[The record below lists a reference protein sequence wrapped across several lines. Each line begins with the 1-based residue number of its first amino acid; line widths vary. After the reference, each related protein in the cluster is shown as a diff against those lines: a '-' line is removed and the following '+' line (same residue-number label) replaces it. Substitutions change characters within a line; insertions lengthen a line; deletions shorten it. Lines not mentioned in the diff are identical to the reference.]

1 MEIIGG
7 AGGSGA
13 VDLGDIFRQFGAG
26 AGPTRSRRTATPRGP
41 DISGEIEVPLRTII
55 EGGERQF
62 RLDRDGQLESIAV
75 KIPAGMEPGKKIR
88 LRGQGGSIPN
98 GKAGDLLLTVNV
110 ESHPNVKLTGNSIE
124 MRLPVS
130 LSEAVSG
137 AKVDVQTPKG
147 TITITIPP
155 MTSSGK
161 RLRLKG
167 QGLVNSKGSGDM
179 IIEVLIKLPETISP
193 EAKKAIQDL
202 DSAYP
207 MNLRDSIQW

>member
-1 MEIIGG
+1 
-7 AGGSGA
+7 
-13 VDLGDIFRQFGAG
+13 
-26 AGPTRSRRTATPRGP
+26 
-41 DISGEIEVPLRTII
+41 
-55 EGGERQF
+55 
-62 RLDRDGQLESIAV
+62 
-75 KIPAGMEPGKKIR
+75 
-88 LRGQGGSIPN
+88 
-98 GKAGDLLLTVNV
+98 
-110 ESHPNVKLTGNSIE
+110 
-124 MRLPVS
+124 
-130 LSEAVSG
+130 
-137 AKVDVQTPKG
+137 
-147 TITITIPP
+147 